1 MEKTREELQNG
12 YWNGGEVGGVYL
24 HPLTLDRLGAFR
36 TIQGTGLDGLE
47 VTKIGLAC
55 YALTDEQAARNWTAG
70 ELEAESEKYGTFPV
84 HALAKFEEIFSADMA
99 AITYSE
105 TDDDSPPDEK

>member
-1 MEKTREELQNG
+1 MEKTREELQDG
-12 YWNGGEVGGVYL
+12 YWTGGEVGGVYL

-84 HALAKFEEIFSADMA
+84 HALGKFEEIFLADMA
-99 AITYSE
+99 AIDYSQ
-105 TDDDSPPDEK
+105 TDDDSAPDEK